1 MSRFG
6 AINAERAPKPQASR
20 PAIHSEVEAGGATRS
35 PGRHGK
41 KAVSGYFSAEASRA
55 MHMLAL
61 ELGVSLQALMGEAF
75 DDLMRKYGR
84 HPLGE
89 R

>member
-1 MSRFG
+1 MSRFD
-6 AINAERAPKPQASR
+6 AIRSERAERTPTPSAPPPKPGRAPSR
-20 PAIHSEVEAGGATRS
+20 N
-35 PGRHGK
+35 GK

-55 MHMLAL
+55 LHQLAL
-61 ELGVSLQALMGEAF
+61 ERDTSLQALMGEAF

-84 HPLGE
+84 HPFGE